1 MPRSRPA
8 LRSPLP
14 AGDDTSDRAPRMN
27 QPEAIELLE
36 KEWHWPD
43 GFFARLHA
51 GDFSARGARRLLD
64 VITALELEHDSA
76 IDRRLVAQ
84 LWGLPLHVERR
95 LPRVGDQQGDV
106 EGCRGFIA
114 EVTRLLE
121 EKLGVP

>member
-1 MPRSRPA
+1 MPRARPA

-14 AGDDTSDRAPRMN
+14 AGDDPSNRVPRRN
-27 QPEAIELLE
+27 QREASELLE

-51 GDFSARGARRLLD
+51 GDFCARAARRLLD
-64 VITALELEHDSA
+64 VLAALELEDDTA
-76 IDRRLVAQ
+76 IDRGLVAQ

-106 EGCRGFIA
+106 EGCRAFVA
-114 EVTRLLE
+114 EVTRLVE